1 MQLSSLPSGQMSNED
16 ADNCRSPMSEH
27 CAVSLSSIDQLVAL
41 TQAHAATW
49 TSLHYTTGH
58 RARALPQCVLAKI
71 EELYGGSKVGV
82 CSRSD

>member
-41 TQAHAATW
+41 TQAHAATC
-49 TSLHYTTGH
+49 SHPLLHMEQLC
-58 RARALPQCVLAKI
+58 ACPI
-71 EELYGGSKVGV
+71 
-82 CSRSD
+82 CSEQN